1 MQMALEQ
8 LFERQRLLRVVLLY
22 TPSSSLSLFV
32 QDALKSRYNISK
44 ESVISIRSKK
54 ELNNTREFFNVVP
67 FLSDRWLFHVKQ
79 ADKLI
84 KKDFIKLAR
93 DNTSGVY
100 LLEFENYRNY
110 KSTKDLLSKQQGV
123 LDLYLAWLRR
133 NDFMTLYS
141 RVVLRKSKS
150 SLPNS
155 LLNFVIRG
163 YSSEIE
169 SVFKLF
175 EVLKEGRE
183 IKTRKQVI
191 EICGLSANTID
202 NFMLGL
208 LKEPNLSDRGLKR
221 YISNRLKEAVELAD
235 KYTWTTFRNYL
246 KKSVKSCINV
256 KMILSSGEVY
266 DNIRNYENA
275 GYDTKSIVKYQ
286 RFLPQIKKISLVRFL
301 GLLENLEKRV
311 WRSDVD
317 FLAFFFN
324 YLIYKYNANEEVK
337 ELLMVALDRS
347 KRNESYD
354 NAKPKLNQS
363 DLSDLEKDRLKT
375 RSIFKDKLNK
385 IGGY

>member
-1 MQMALEQ
+1 MALEQ

-32 QDALKSRYNISK
+32 QDALKTRYNISK

-110 KSTKDLLSKQQGV
+110 KSTKDLLSKQQGI
-123 LDLYLAWLRR
+123 LDLYLAWLRKK
-133 NDFMTLYS
+133 DFMTLYS
-141 RVVLRKSKS
+141 RLVLRKSKS

-202 NFMLGL
+202 NFMFGL
-208 LKEPNLSDRGLKR
+208 LKEPNLSDRGLKK

-275 GYDTKSIVKYQ
+275 GYDIKSIVKYQ
-286 RFLPQIKKISLVRFL
+286 RFLPQIKKISLARFL
-301 GLLENLEKRV
+301 GLLENIEKRV

>member
-1 MQMALEQ
+1 MALEQ

-110 KSTKDLLSKQQGV
+110 KSTKDLLSKQQGI
-123 LDLYLAWLRR
+123 LDLYLAWLRKK
-133 NDFMTLYS
+133 DFMTLYS
-141 RVVLRKSKS
+141 RLVLRKSKS

-202 NFMLGL
+202 NFMFGL
-208 LKEPNLSDRGLKR
+208 LKEPNLSDKGLKR

-275 GYDTKSIVKYQ
+275 GYDIKSIVKYQ

-301 GLLENLEKRV
+301 GLLENIEKRV

-347 KRNESYD
+347 KRNESYA